1 MTGGT
6 QQEHVSIN
14 ARSMPK
20 IISATIKPS
29 SPSKSHQNHLPCT
42 RKAQT
47 RTITKQP
54 DLSITKQ
61 Q

>member
-6 QQEHVSIN
+6 QQEHVSFK

-20 IISATIKPS
+20 SNSAKIKPS
-29 SPSKSHQNHLPCT
+29 SPSKSLQNHPPCT
-42 RKAQT
+42 RKEQT